1 MADITRDEIRRIA
14 ELARLGLDP
23 SEEESLAAQL
33 GRIVEAM
40 ERLREVDT
48 TGVEPLAHVLG
59 DLTNVTRPDE
69 PRPGT
74 DRDELLAAA
83 PDRSGEFLR
92 VPRVIE

>member
-1 MADITRDEIRRIA
+1 MADITRDEVRRIA

-23 SEEESLAAQL
+23 SEEEALAGQL

-48 TGVEPLAHVLG
+48 TGVEPLAHVLA
-59 DLTNVTRPDE
+59 DLTNVTRPDD
-69 PRPGT
+69 PRSGAG
-74 DRDELLAAA
+74 RDELLAAA
-83 PDRSGEFLR
+83 PDRNGEFLR